1 MLLLRRV
8 NFPQMTRKRVKV
20 TRSKLL
26 LLIVFLFPGAVM
38 AAVKGEV
45 ALGVLTTSGNSET
58 QSVNGKFALDHDAK
72 PWHQHFEAT
81 AINNSDDEGTTAER
95 YAAGYKVDYD
105 FTTNN
110 YAFFSADYSKDLFG
124 GVREKT
130 TEAVGYGR
138 RVLNNEQHKL
148 DAEIGAGAR
157 QQEDQAGVRSNDLI
171 GRFFANYRWQI
182 TETNKFAQTVKVEGG
197 EDNVSTEAVSELSL
211 SIIGNLFAKISFTVR
226 NNSEVPAGTERTDTA
241 TAVNLSY
248 TFGS

>member
-1 MLLLRRV
+1 MSRFIFLLPSL
-8 NFPQMTRKRVKV
+8 
-20 TRSKLL
+20 
-26 LLIVFLFPGAVM
+26 FLFPAV
-38 AAVKGEV
+38 AAAEIKGEV

-58 QSVNGKFALDHDAK
+58 QSVNGTFALDHTAK

-81 AINNSDDEGTTAER
+81 AINNSDEQGTTAER
-95 YAAGYKVDYD
+95 YGAGYKLDYD
-105 FTTNN
+105 FTESN

-138 RVLNNEQHKL
+138 RILNNDQHKL

-171 GRFFANYRWQI
+171 GRFFADYRWNI
-182 TETNKFAQTVKVEGG
+182 TETNKFSQNLKVEGG

-211 SIIGNLFAKISFTVR
+211 SIVGDLFAKISFTIR

-248 TFGS
+248 SFGD